1 MCNSVSVPTLGG
13 KVISIGQRFE
23 ADSVVILGIN
33 LSENLDLVKN
43 FITAFG
49 ITFPVLMDT
58 GRVISTVYYQ
68 FGGTSPFPL
77 DYIIDQQ
84 MKVAYHSTEYDPRRM
99 TEIINDL
106 LRPISVE
113 GRVTPTPHSYRLK
126 QNYPNPFN
134 PTTKIEYSLPVSS
147 EVSLI
152 IYNLLGQEIAR
163 LIDGEQA
170 AGVHSVIWEATNLS
184 TGIYFYR
191 IQAGDFVQTRK
202 MVLLK

>member
-1 MCNSVSVPTLGG
+1 MSDIGV
-13 KVISIGQRFE
+13 SIGLTFE
-23 ADSVVILGIN
+23 SDSVVIFGVNI
-33 LSENLDLVKN
+33 SENLDLVKS
-43 FITAFG
+43 FIDAFE
-49 ITFPVLMDT
+49 ITFPVLMD
-58 GRVISTVYYQ
+58 STQKVVNDYLQ
-68 FGGTSPFPL
+68 FVSTSPFPL

-84 MKVAYHSTEYDPRRM
+84 GKVAYHNTEYNPRRM
-99 TEIINDL
+99 TEIINNL
-106 LRPISVE
+106 LHPIGVE
-113 GRVTPTPHSYRLK
+113 RSITSTPLSYRLK

-134 PTTKIEYSLPVSS
+134 PATQIEFSLPVSS
-147 EVSLI
+147 KVSLV

-202 MVLLK
+202 MLLLK

>member
-1 MCNSVSVPTLGG
+1 MSDISV
-13 KVISIGQRFE
+13 SIGQRFE
-23 ADSVVILGIN
+23 ADSVIILGIN
-33 LSENLDLVKN
+33 LSENLERVKN

-49 ITFPVLMDT
+49 ITFPVLIDT

-84 MKVAYHSTEYDPRRM
+84 MKVAYHNTEYDPRRM

-113 GRVTPTPHSYRLK
+113 GRVTPTPYSYRLN

-134 PTTKIEYSLPVSS
+134 PTTKIEFSLPVSS

-170 AGVHSVIWEATNLS
+170 AGIHSVIWEATNLS

-191 IQAGDFVQTRK
+191 IQAGDFIQTRK

>member
-1 MCNSVSVPTLGG
+1 MSDISV
-13 KVISIGQRFE
+13 SIGQRFE

-33 LSENLDLVKN
+33 ISENLDLVKS
-43 FITAFG
+43 FIDAFE
-49 ITFPVLMDT
+49 ITFPVLMDST
-58 GRVISTVYYQ
+58 QKVINDYLQ
-68 FGGTSPFPL
+68 FVSTSPFPL

-84 MKVAYHSTEYDPRRM
+84 GKVAYHNTEYNPRRM
-99 TEIINDL
+99 VEIITNL
-106 LRPISVE
+106 LSPIGVE
-113 GRVTPTPHSYRLK
+113 GEIASTPLSYRLK

-134 PTTKIEYSLPVSS
+134 PATQIEFSLPVSS
-147 EVSLI
+147 KVSLV
-152 IYNLLGQEIAR
+152 IYNILGQEIAR

-202 MVLLK
+202 LLLLK